1 MSTYT
6 KQMFSL
12 SNSSK
17 LSLHLVGGYGILA
30 IPTILA
36 VQSWQSGYGRDAIP
50 SYRYIYKKNNHA
62 ASTAAWL
69 SINSKVMTISFY
81 SLRRYY

>member
-1 MSTYT
+1 MGKYYNING
-6 KQMFSL
+6 K
-12 SNSSK
+12 
-17 LSLHLVGGYGILA
+17 VI
-30 IPTILA
+30 
-36 VQSWQSGYGRDAIP
+36 
-50 SYRYIYKKNNHA
+50 YIKKNNHA

>member
-1 MSTYT
+1 MPYPLNWLYNHGRVGMAGMPYPPTGTY
-6 KQMFSL
+6 
-12 SNSSK
+12 
-17 LSLHLVGGYGILA
+17 I
-30 IPTILA
+30 
-36 VQSWQSGYGRDAIP
+36 
-50 SYRYIYKKNNHA
+50 KKNNHA